1 MKRFAITSLLYFITV
16 VIFAQEKHTDLPV
29 INNMSQTYSAHK
41 EFVTDS
47 SCINSNII
55 SNITP
60 IYNKVKEIPNEE
72 LQNTY
77 FSPTYNYFSPF
88 YSLHQGLNLGLSAT
102 AFASFDKYSVIETQA
117 YL

>member
-29 INNMSQTYSAHK
+29 INNMSQTYSAYK

-60 IYNKVKEIPNEE
+60 IYNKVKEIPNKE

-77 FSPTYNYFSPF
+77 FSPTYNYFSAC
-88 YSLHQGLNLGLSAT
+88 Y
-102 AFASFDKYSVIETQA
+102 
-117 YL
+117 YLITDS

>member
-41 EFVTDS
+41 EYVIDS
-47 SCINSNII
+47 FYIDNNII

-60 IYNKVKEIPNEE
+60 IYNKVKE
-72 LQNTY
+72 
-77 FSPTYNYFSPF
+77 
-88 YSLHQGLNLGLSAT
+88 A
-102 AFASFDKYSVIETQA
+102 V
-117 YL
+117 